1 VDVLV
6 PAAKEDQIDAEIA
19 EETGARIIVEGA
31 NGPTLPE
38 ADKILEDRD
47 VLVIP
52 DILANAGG
60 VTVSYFEWV
69 QDRQGYFWTEERVN
83 RRLDRMMQDAFKK
96 VYETSEKHDVS
107 LRIGAYVRGVRK
119 VAEALRMRG
128 IYA

>member
-1 VDVLV
+1 V

-38 ADKILEDRD
+38 ADRVLEDRD

-83 RRLDRMMQDAFKK
+83 RRLDRMMQDAFEK
-96 VYETSEKHDVS
+96 VYETAEKHDVS

-128 IYA
+128 VYA